1 MEKIGTRQNKKLYV
15 AITGGIGSGK
25 STVCDILRSL
35 GYEVYSADQISHEL
49 YKDENIQEK
58 IKKIFPECI
67 VEGEID
73 RKILAEIV
81 FSDQSKKRK
90 LEKIFHPK
98 VIQRL
103 KKRMSESHEKIIF
116 AEIPLLFEGGFENE
130 FDRVIVVIRP
140 LKDRI
145 KSVMERDGLSE
156 IEVMARIKNQ
166 YNYEENSFSAH
177 SIVYNQGDK
186 EFIQQQVL
194 KILDAKFNV

>member
-90 LEKIFHPK
+90 LEQMFHPK

-103 KKRMSESHEKIIF
+103 KERMSESPEKIVF
-116 AEIPLLFEGGFENE
+116 AEIPLLFEGGFESE
-130 FDRVIVVIRP
+130 FDWVIVVIRP

-156 IEVMARIKNQ
+156 LEVMARIKNQ

>member
-90 LEKIFHPK
+90 LEQMFHPK

-103 KKRMSESHEKIIF
+103 KERMSESPEKIVF

-156 IEVMARIKNQ
+156 LEVMARIKNQ

>member
-58 IKKIFPECI
+58 IKKNFPQCI

-73 RKILAEIV
+73 RKILSEIV

-103 KKRMSESHEKIIF
+103 KKRMSESHGKIIF

-156 IEVMARIKNQ
+156 QEVMARIKNQ

>member
-58 IKKIFPECI
+58 IKNNFTQCI

-73 RKILAEIV
+73 RKILSEIV

-103 KKRMSESHEKIIF
+103 KKRMSESHGKIIF

-156 IEVMARIKNQ
+156 QEVMARIKNQ